1 MTRIVCVSDTH
12 RQLEQI
18 EIPDGDILIH
28 AGDLTMQGR
37 LVEVATELQKLAQL
51 PHVVKIFVAGN
62 HDRLFEKDPTL
73 ARSLVRDVASAG
85 VVYLEESYTIVHGLK
100 IWGSPWQPVFG
111 NWAFNYDRT
120 EGVKKWSSMPDDAD
134 IVVTH
139 GPPQG
144 YGDVVE
150 NYVSENVGCWDLLNA
165 IARVK
170 PRLHVFG
177 HIHSGRGIYRGR
189 DHGAATTFVNA
200 ACLGKDYRSCG
211 GGIVVKV

>member
-37 LVEVATELQKLAQL
+37 RVEIATELQKLAQL
-51 PHVVKIFVAGN
+51 PHAVKIFIAGN
-62 HDRLFEKDPTL
+62 HDRLFEKESML
-73 ARSLVRDVASAG
+73 ARSLVHDVASAG
-85 VVYLEESYTIVHGLK
+85 VFYLEESYTIAHGLK
-100 IWGSPWQPVFG
+100 IWGSPWQPTFG
-111 NWAFNYDRT
+111 NWAFNYDRA
-120 EGVKKWSSMPDDAD
+120 EGVERWSIMPDDAD

-150 NYVSENVGCWDLLNA
+150 SYVSENVGCWDLLNA
-165 IARVK
+165 VARVK

-177 HIHSGRGIYRGR
+177 HIHSGRGVYKGTDRWSQ
-189 DHGAATTFVNA
+189 TTFVNA
-200 ACLGKDYRSCG
+200 SCLGEDYRPCG
-211 GGIVVKV
+211 GGIVVEV

>member
-51 PHVVKIFVAGN
+51 PHAVKIFVAGN
-62 HDRLFEKDPTL
+62 HDRLFEKDPML

-85 VVYLEESYTIVHGLK
+85 VVYLEESYTVAHGLK
-100 IWGSPWQPVFG
+100 IWGSPWQPAFG
-111 NWAFNYDRT
+111 NWAFNYDRA
-120 EGVKKWSSMPDDAD
+120 EGVERWSTMPDDAD
-134 IVVTH
+134 VVVTH

-150 NYVSENVGCWDLLNA
+150 SYVSENVGCWDLLNA
-165 IARVK
+165 IAHVK

-177 HIHSGRGIYRGR
+177 HIHSGRGVYKGTDRW
-189 DHGAATTFVNA
+189 APTTFVNA
-200 ACLGKDYRSCG
+200 ACLGEDYRPCG
-211 GGIVVKV
+211 GGIVMEV